1 MVVLLIVLYDPIT
14 LLQIKTQRNTNL
26 LSSARVTPNII
37 FFFLVD
43 SQIIQGNSY
52 LLKGVL
58 KDSTKKTPF
67 NIIAKLFTRVIS
79 EVKFSAD

>member
-1 MVVLLIVLYDPIT
+1 MVVLLIVLYDPMT

-43 SQIIQGNSY
+43 SQIIHFERSSQRFY
-52 LLKGVL
+52 KE
-58 KDSTKKTPF
+58 TPF
-67 NIIAKLFTRVIS
+67 NIITKLFTRVIS

>member
-1 MVVLLIVLYDPIT
+1 MVVLLIVLHDPMT

-37 FFFLVD
+37 FFF

>member
-1 MVVLLIVLYDPIT
+1 MTPSHFCKS
-14 LLQIKTQRNTNL
+14 KTQRNTNL
-26 LSSARVTPNII
+26 LSSARVTPNFI
-37 FFFLVD
+37 FFLVD

-67 NIIAKLFTRVIS
+67 NIIAKLFTHVIS
-79 EVKFSAD
+79 KVKFSAD